1 MATDEPSPGE
11 GDQVRLGPDA
21 LALPEGLREALAR
34 VPELARG
41 RLTLSPLSG
50 GITNRNFRLD
60 LRPQAADPAGAG
72 PSPGG
77 TASYVLRVAGNDTY
91 LLGISREVEYAAS
104 VMAADRGVGPEVV
117 AFIRPEGYLLTRFI
131 EGRPIDDGAL
141 HQGATL
147 RRIGRTIRRIH
158 DGPAIPGVF
167 VPYRIG
173 EAYRA
178 LAEARGVPIPAAYE
192 AAHDAVHAVELACLR
207 QPSPLVP
214 CHNDLLAANFI
225 DDGRRIRIVDWEYAG
240 MGDPFFD
247 LGNVSVNHELDRAE
261 AAILLAAYD
270 GSADGPAAESAAE
283 SADQPRP
290 DDRRRDGSPPAPER
304 LARLRLMGVVSDFRE
319 AMWAVL
325 QQGLSSLEVDFVAY
339 AEAHFARLLRAAA
352 EPSFAADLA
361 IVEHGRRGG

>member
-11 GDQVRLGPDA
+11 GDQIRLGPDA
-21 LALPEGLREALAR
+21 LALPEGLREALVR

-60 LRPQAADPAGAG
+60 LRPEAADPAGAG

-167 VPYRIG
+167 APYRVG

-192 AAHDAVHAVELACLR
+192 PAHDAVHAVELACLR

-270 GSADGPAAESAAE
+270 ESAH
-283 SADQPRP
+283 DM
-290 DDRRRDGSPPAPER
+290 RRHGSPPAPER
-304 LARLRLMGVVSDFRE
+304 LARLRLMGIVSDFRE

-352 EPSFAADLA
+352 EPSFTADLA
-361 IVEHGRRGG
+361 VVEHGRRGG